1 MAPSESFD
9 PRTWKKRDSASASRP
24 VTAVNPTVAGPAE
37 APDSAGKHR
46 WWLGPVLSA
55 AILAGGA
62 VAAYETRSDAP
73 AVQAAASAQ

>member
-1 MAPSESFD
+1 MH
-9 PRTWKKRDSASASRP
+9 PRWLLLQWNIIARP

-62 VAAYETRSDAP
+62 LAAYETRSDAP